1 MEEKR
6 IFVVFARINKDGEIR
21 TETALLTTQQM
32 SLLHWL
38 YNKDFLNGTFESD
51 DDICIEEP

>member
-6 IFVVFARINKDGEIR
+6 TFVVLARINDDDNLD
-21 TETALLTTQQM
+21 TQSVLLTSEQI

-38 YNKDFLNGTFESD
+38 YDKGFLMGTFESD